1 MINFRKTI
9 HKSLALV
16 HKVMAMQRKM
26 SLCFDNKSAN
36 TEWIKSILKV
46 VFEFMFSKMAERHFE
61 PD

>member
-16 HKVMAMQRKM
+16 HNVMAMQRKM

-46 VFEFMFSKMAERHFE
+46 VFDLE
-61 PD
+61 DD